1 MKHNNLISKKHKKIC
16 KYLNYVNNCLKL
28 ASTVT
33 GCASTSAFPSLD
45 WVPFSISSSTVGTK
59 ICAWIKNYQ
68 SNIKK

>member
-33 GCASTSAFPSLD
+33 GYASTSAVPSLD
-45 WVPFSISSSTVGTK
+45 
-59 ICAWIKNYQ
+59 
-68 SNIKK
+68 